1 MLEEN
6 ADGIHFSFSSLP
18 LPFLRRI
25 VWAWSSLHSALSL
38 RHTFAEKLATKA
50 WFVDLVLFLL
60 KRAKNVIDAIKDSVK
75 I

>member
-1 MLEEN
+1 M
-6 ADGIHFSFSSLP
+6 
-18 LPFLRRI
+18 
-25 VWAWSSLHSALSL
+25 WAWSSLLSALSL